1 MPSKLTL
8 EGALRKMR
16 VELSDDQAQ
25 YFLSTDQQEVAINDC
40 VGSDWSIRYHG
51 TINCIQC
58 NRKSN
63 KSFSQGYCYPCFK
76 SLARC
81 DQCIMS
87 PEKCHFHLGTC
98 REPEW
103 AEQFCMQDHIVYLA
117 NSSGLKVGITRIDQV
132 PTRWIDQGAVAAVP
146 VYRVA
151 TRRISGLLEHECK
164 AYVADKTNWRALLK
178 GEPAAVDLIAE
189 RERIQNSLRDDF
201 SALQEQEGLQSVQ
214 EIEDVGVTR
223 IRYPVASYPEKIK
236 SFNLDKEPEAGG
248 KLLGIK
254 GQYLIFDTAVINL
267 RKYSGYQISI
277 TVTSS

>member
-1 MPSKLTL
+1 MPSNITV

-16 VELSDDQAQ
+16 VVLSDDKAQ
-25 YFLSTDQQEVAINDC
+25 YFLSTEQQEVAINEC
-40 VGSDWSIRYHG
+40 VGLDWSIRYQG
-51 TINCIQC
+51 QINCIHC
-58 NRKSN
+58 NRKST

-103 AEQFCMQDHIVYLA
+103 AEKFCMQDHIVYLA

-132 PTRWIDQGAVAAVP
+132 PTRWIDQGAIAAIP

-178 GEPAAVDLIAE
+178 GEPAEVDLIAE
-189 RERIQNSLRDDF
+189 RERIQSALRDDVN
-201 SALQEQEGLQSVQ
+201 ALQEQEGLQSVQ
-214 EIEDVGVTR
+214 EIEDVDVTR
-223 IRYPVASYPEKIK
+223 IQYPVASYPEKIK

-267 RKYSGYQISI
+267 RKYSGYQVSI
-277 TVTSS
+277 TVG